1 MLGILTLSCVQQLE
15 TFCAVENLP
24 FHPRNQAGLSWVLGK
39 GVVFALHTDFT
50 YSLRKPLLREIGG
63 QDDERQ

>member
-50 YSLRKPLLREIGG
+50 YSQKASSEGDWRAGR
-63 QDDERQ
+63 

>member
-24 FHPRNQAGLSWVLGK
+24 FHPRNQAGLSWVLGE
-39 GVVFALHTDFT
+39 GVVFALNQTSCT
-50 YSLRKPLLREIGG
+50 LSESLF
-63 QDDERQ
+63 